1 MDGTRGRA
9 EQNLLN
15 KNVLAPRP
23 APTRRNR
30 PIRQAVHRRHRTG
43 TGLTRCR
50 GEIGLTGTKER
61 LDGLIFTGCRRLLPC
76 RSRRCGL
83 YLPGEGLFRK
93 DKRVP
98 VAGDRVGIAVDGDGT
113 GVIEVL
119 RERRNMLVRPPVA
132 NLDLLAVVA
141 SVTDPSPNTL
151 VMDKMIALAEING
164 IEPVIVITKTDLK
177 APDAL
182 EEIYRRAGFAV
193 FVVSAQPPNPSSRCA
208 GPFWQAI
215 CLYGEFGRRQVQP
228 AQSAGSPPVQGNRG
242 NQQKTRPRPPHHRT
256 TVLYRQPGGGY
267 IADTP
272 GFSSIEFERTQM
284 IRKEALSG
292 VFPGV
297 RRLFWKVPVRF
308 LYPYGRGTAAPWD
321 RPCGRGGSRPPV

>member
-1 MDGTRGRA
+1 M
-9 EQNLLN
+9 
-15 KNVLAPRP
+15 
-23 APTRRNR
+23 
-30 PIRQAVHRRHRTG
+30 
-43 TGLTRCR
+43 
-50 GEIGLTGTKER
+50 TGTKER
-61 LDGLIFTGCRRLLPC
+61 LDGLILQGVGGFYQGEAADAVYICRAR
-76 RSRRCGL
+76 
-83 YLPGEGLFRK
+83 GLFRK

-193 FVVSAQPPNPSSRCA
+193 FVVSAQAPESIEPLRKVLSGKLSAFTGNSGVGKSSLLNRLD
-208 GPFWQAI
+208 PR
-215 CLYGEFGRRQVQP
+215 LSRETGETSKKLGRGRH
-228 AQSAGSPPVQGNRG
+228 
-242 NQQKTRPRPPHHRT
+242 TTRT

-292 VFPGV
+292 CFREFDAYFGKCRYGSCTHMGEDGCAVGQAV
-297 RRLFWKVPVRF
+297 REGRIPPSRLESYQAIYREVKDWKE
-308 LYPYGRGTAAPWD
+308 WEKK
-321 RPCGRGGSRPPV
+321 

>member
-1 MDGTRGRA
+1 M
-9 EQNLLN
+9 
-15 KNVLAPRP
+15 
-23 APTRRNR
+23 
-30 PIRQAVHRRHRTG
+30 
-43 TGLTRCR
+43 
-50 GEIGLTGTKER
+50 TGTKER
-61 LDGLIFTGCRRLLPC
+61 LDGLILQGVGGFDHVEAADAVYICRAR
-76 RSRRCGL
+76 
-83 YLPGEGLFRK
+83 GLFRK

-193 FVVSAQPPNPSSRCA
+193 FVVSAQAPESIEPLRKVLSGKLSAFTGNSGVGKSSLLNRLD
-208 GPFWQAI
+208 PR
-215 CLYGEFGRRQVQP
+215 LSRETGETSKKLGRGRH
-228 AQSAGSPPVQGNRG
+228 
-242 NQQKTRPRPPHHRT
+242 TTRT

-292 VFPGV
+292 CFREFDAYFGKCRYGSCTHMGEDGCAVGQAV
-297 RRLFWKVPVRF
+297 REGRIPPSRLESYQAIYREVKDWKE
-308 LYPYGRGTAAPWD
+308 WEKK
-321 RPCGRGGSRPPV
+321 

>member
-1 MDGTRGRA
+1 M
-9 EQNLLN
+9 
-15 KNVLAPRP
+15 
-23 APTRRNR
+23 
-30 PIRQAVHRRHRTG
+30 
-43 TGLTRCR
+43 
-50 GEIGLTGTKER
+50 TGTKER
-61 LDGLIFTGCRRLLPC
+61 LDGLILQGVGGFYHVEAADAVYICRAR
-76 RSRRCGL
+76 
-83 YLPGEGLFRK
+83 GLFRK

-193 FVVSAQPPNPSSRCA
+193 FVVSAQAPESIEPLRKVLSGKLSAFTGNSGVGKSSLLNRLD
-208 GPFWQAI
+208 PR
-215 CLYGEFGRRQVQP
+215 LSRETGETSKKLGRGRH
-228 AQSAGSPPVQGNRG
+228 
-242 NQQKTRPRPPHHRT
+242 TTRT

-272 GFSSIEFERTQM
+272 GFSSIEFERTQL

-292 VFPGV
+292 CFREFDAYFGKCRYGSCTHMGEDGCAVGQAV
-297 RRLFWKVPVRF
+297 REGRIPPSRLESYQAIYREVKDWKE
-308 LYPYGRGTAAPWD
+308 WEKK
-321 RPCGRGGSRPPV
+321 

>member
-1 MDGTRGRA
+1 MSAGFYHVEAADAVYICRA
-9 EQNLLN
+9 
-15 KNVLAPRP
+15 R
-23 APTRRNR
+23 
-30 PIRQAVHRRHRTG
+30 
-43 TGLTRCR
+43 
-50 GEIGLTGTKER
+50 
-61 LDGLIFTGCRRLLPC
+61 
-76 RSRRCGL
+76 
-83 YLPGEGLFRK
+83 GLFRK

-193 FVVSAQPPNPSSRCA
+193 FVVSAQAPESIEPLRKVLSGKLSAFTGNSGVGKSSRLNRLD
-208 GPFWQAI
+208 PR
-215 CLYGEFGRRQVQP
+215 LSRETGETSKKLGRGRH
-228 AQSAGSPPVQGNRG
+228 
-242 NQQKTRPRPPHHRT
+242 TTRT

-292 VFPGV
+292 CFREFDAYFGKCRYGSCTHMGEDGCAVGQAV
-297 RRLFWKVPVRF
+297 REGRIPPSRLESYQAIYREVKDWKE
-308 LYPYGRGTAAPWD
+308 WEKK
-321 RPCGRGGSRPPV
+321 

>member
-1 MDGTRGRA
+1 M
-9 EQNLLN
+9 
-15 KNVLAPRP
+15 
-23 APTRRNR
+23 
-30 PIRQAVHRRHRTG
+30 
-43 TGLTRCR
+43 
-50 GEIGLTGTKER
+50 TGTKER
-61 LDGLIFTGCRRLLPC
+61 LDGLILQGVGGFYHVEAADAVYICRAR
-76 RSRRCGL
+76 
-83 YLPGEGLFRK
+83 GLFRK

-177 APDAL
+177 APDPL

-193 FVVSAQPPNPSSRCA
+193 FVVSAQAPESIEPLRKVLSGKLSAFTGNSGVGKSSLLNRLD
-208 GPFWQAI
+208 PR
-215 CLYGEFGRRQVQP
+215 LSRETGETSKKLGRGRH
-228 AQSAGSPPVQGNRG
+228 
-242 NQQKTRPRPPHHRT
+242 TTRT

-292 VFPGV
+292 CFREFDAYFGKCRYGSCTHMGEDGCAVGQAV
-297 RRLFWKVPVRF
+297 REGRIPPSRLESYQAIYREVKDWKE
-308 LYPYGRGTAAPWD
+308 WEKK
-321 RPCGRGGSRPPV
+321 

>member
-1 MDGTRGRA
+1 M
-9 EQNLLN
+9 
-15 KNVLAPRP
+15 
-23 APTRRNR
+23 
-30 PIRQAVHRRHRTG
+30 
-43 TGLTRCR
+43 
-50 GEIGLTGTKER
+50 TGTKER
-61 LDGLIFTGCRRLLPC
+61 LDGLILQGVGGFYHVEAADAVYICRAR
-76 RSRRCGL
+76 
-83 YLPGEGLFRK
+83 GLFRK

-193 FVVSAQPPNPSSRCA
+193 FVVSAQAPESIEPVRKVLSGKLSAFTGNSGVGKSSLLNRLD
-208 GPFWQAI
+208 PR
-215 CLYGEFGRRQVQP
+215 LSRETGETSKKLGRGRH
-228 AQSAGSPPVQGNRG
+228 
-242 NQQKTRPRPPHHRT
+242 TTRT

-292 VFPGV
+292 CFREFDAYFGKCRYGSCTHMGEDGCAVGQAV
-297 RRLFWKVPVRF
+297 REGRIPPSRLESYQAIYREVKDWKE
-308 LYPYGRGTAAPWD
+308 WEKK
-321 RPCGRGGSRPPV
+321 

>member
-1 MDGTRGRA
+1 M
-9 EQNLLN
+9 
-15 KNVLAPRP
+15 
-23 APTRRNR
+23 
-30 PIRQAVHRRHRTG
+30 
-43 TGLTRCR
+43 
-50 GEIGLTGTKER
+50 TGTKER
-61 LDGLIFTGCRRLLPC
+61 LDGLILQGVGGFYHVEAADAVYICRAR
-76 RSRRCGL
+76 
-83 YLPGEGLFRK
+83 GLFRK

-193 FVVSAQPPNPSSRCA
+193 FVVSAQAPESIEPLRKVLSGKLSAFTGNSGVGKPSLLNRLDPRLSRET
-208 GPFWQAI
+208 
-215 CLYGEFGRRQVQP
+215 GETSKKLGRGRH
-228 AQSAGSPPVQGNRG
+228 
-242 NQQKTRPRPPHHRT
+242 TTRT

-292 VFPGV
+292 CFREFDAYFGKCRYGSCTHMGEDGCAVGQAV
-297 RRLFWKVPVRF
+297 REGRIPPSRLESYQAIYREVKDWKE
-308 LYPYGRGTAAPWD
+308 WEKK
-321 RPCGRGGSRPPV
+321 

>member
-1 MDGTRGRA
+1 M
-9 EQNLLN
+9 
-15 KNVLAPRP
+15 
-23 APTRRNR
+23 
-30 PIRQAVHRRHRTG
+30 TG
-43 TGLTRCR
+43 P
-50 GEIGLTGTKER
+50 KQR
-61 LDGLIFTGCRRLLPC
+61 LDGLILQGVGGFYHVEAADAVYICRAR
-76 RSRRCGL
+76 
-83 YLPGEGLFRK
+83 GLFRK

-193 FVVSAQPPNPSSRCA
+193 FVVSAQAPESIEPLRKVLSGKLSAFTGNSGVGKSSLLNRLD
-208 GPFWQAI
+208 PR
-215 CLYGEFGRRQVQP
+215 LSRETGETSKKLGRGRH
-228 AQSAGSPPVQGNRG
+228 
-242 NQQKTRPRPPHHRT
+242 TTRT

-292 VFPGV
+292 CFREFDAYFGKCRYGSCTHMGEDGCAVGQAV
-297 RRLFWKVPVRF
+297 REGRIPPSRLESYQAIYREVKDWKE
-308 LYPYGRGTAAPWD
+308 WEKK
-321 RPCGRGGSRPPV
+321 

>member
-1 MDGTRGRA
+1 M
-9 EQNLLN
+9 
-15 KNVLAPRP
+15 
-23 APTRRNR
+23 
-30 PIRQAVHRRHRTG
+30 TG
-43 TGLTRCR
+43 TTD
-50 GEIGLTGTKER
+50 R
-61 LDGLIFTGCRRLLPC
+61 LDGLI
-76 RSRRCGL
+76 
-83 YLPGEGLFRK
+83 LPGVGGFYQVEAADAVYICRARGLFRK

-193 FVVSAQPPNPSSRCA
+193 FVVSAQAPESIEPLRKVLSGKLSAFTGNSGVGKSSLLNRLD
-208 GPFWQAI
+208 PR
-215 CLYGEFGRRQVQP
+215 LSRETGETSKKLGRGRH
-228 AQSAGSPPVQGNRG
+228 
-242 NQQKTRPRPPHHRT
+242 TTRT

-292 VFPGV
+292 CFREFDAYFGKCRYGSCTHMGEDGCAVGQAV
-297 RRLFWKVPVRF
+297 REGRIPPSRLESYQAIYREVKDWKE
-308 LYPYGRGTAAPWD
+308 WEKK
-321 RPCGRGGSRPPV
+321 

>member
-1 MDGTRGRA
+1 M
-9 EQNLLN
+9 
-15 KNVLAPRP
+15 
-23 APTRRNR
+23 
-30 PIRQAVHRRHRTG
+30 
-43 TGLTRCR
+43 
-50 GEIGLTGTKER
+50 TGTKER
-61 LDGLIFTGCRRLLPC
+61 LDGWILQGVGGFYHVEAADAVYICRAR
-76 RSRRCGL
+76 
-83 YLPGEGLFRK
+83 GLFRQ

-193 FVVSAQPPNPSSRCA
+193 FVVSAQAPESIEPLRKVLSGKLSAFTGNSGVGKSSLLNRLD
-208 GPFWQAI
+208 PR
-215 CLYGEFGRRQVQP
+215 LSRETGETSKKLGRGRH
-228 AQSAGSPPVQGNRG
+228 
-242 NQQKTRPRPPHHRT
+242 TTRT

-292 VFPGV
+292 CFREFDAYFGKCRYGSCTHMGEDGCAVGQAV
-297 RRLFWKVPVRF
+297 REGRIPPSRLESYQAIYREVKDWKE
-308 LYPYGRGTAAPWD
+308 WEKK
-321 RPCGRGGSRPPV
+321 

>member
-1 MDGTRGRA
+1 MSAGFYHVEAADAVYICRA
-9 EQNLLN
+9 
-15 KNVLAPRP
+15 R
-23 APTRRNR
+23 
-30 PIRQAVHRRHRTG
+30 
-43 TGLTRCR
+43 
-50 GEIGLTGTKER
+50 
-61 LDGLIFTGCRRLLPC
+61 
-76 RSRRCGL
+76 
-83 YLPGEGLFRK
+83 GLFRK

-193 FVVSAQPPNPSSRCA
+193 FVVSAQAPESIEPLRKVLSGKLSAFTGNSGVGKSSLLNRLD
-208 GPFWQAI
+208 PR
-215 CLYGEFGRRQVQP
+215 LSRETGETSKKLGRGRH
-228 AQSAGSPPVQGNRG
+228 
-242 NQQKTRPRPPHHRT
+242 TTRT

-292 VFPGV
+292 CFREFDAYFGKC
-297 RRLFWKVPVRF
+297 R
-308 LYPYGRGTAAPWD
+308 YGSCTHMGEDGCAVGQAV
-321 RPCGRGGSRPPV
+321 RGGRIPPSRLESYQAIYREVKDWKEWEKK

>member
-1 MDGTRGRA
+1 M
-9 EQNLLN
+9 
-15 KNVLAPRP
+15 
-23 APTRRNR
+23 
-30 PIRQAVHRRHRTG
+30 
-43 TGLTRCR
+43 
-50 GEIGLTGTKER
+50 TGTKER
-61 LDGLIFTGCRRLLPC
+61 LDGLILRGVGGFYHVEAADAVYICRAR
-76 RSRRCGL
+76 
-83 YLPGEGLFRK
+83 GLFRK

-193 FVVSAQPPNPSSRCA
+193 FVVSAQAPESIEPLRKVLSGKLSAFTGNSGVGKSSLLNRLD
-208 GPFWQAI
+208 PR
-215 CLYGEFGRRQVQP
+215 LSRETGETSKKLGRGRH
-228 AQSAGSPPVQGNRG
+228 
-242 NQQKTRPRPPHHRT
+242 TTRT

-292 VFPGV
+292 CFREFDAYFGKCRYGSCTHMGEDGCAVGQAV
-297 RRLFWKVPVRF
+297 REGRIPPSRLESYQAIYREVKDWKE
-308 LYPYGRGTAAPWD
+308 WEKK
-321 RPCGRGGSRPPV
+321 

>member
-1 MDGTRGRA
+1 M
-9 EQNLLN
+9 
-15 KNVLAPRP
+15 
-23 APTRRNR
+23 
-30 PIRQAVHRRHRTG
+30 
-43 TGLTRCR
+43 
-50 GEIGLTGTKER
+50 TGTKER
-61 LDGLIFTGCRRLLPC
+61 LDGLILQGVGGFYHVEAADAVYICRAR
-76 RSRRCGL
+76 
-83 YLPGEGLFRK
+83 GLFRK

-151 VMDKMIALAEING
+151 VMDKMLALAEING

-193 FVVSAQPPNPSSRCA
+193 FVVSAQAPESIEPLRKVLSGKLSAFTGNSGVGKSSLLNRLD
-208 GPFWQAI
+208 PR
-215 CLYGEFGRRQVQP
+215 LSRETGETSKKLGRGRH
-228 AQSAGSPPVQGNRG
+228 
-242 NQQKTRPRPPHHRT
+242 TTRT

-292 VFPGV
+292 CFREFDAYFGKCRYGSCTHMGEDGCAVGQAV
-297 RRLFWKVPVRF
+297 REGRIPPSRLESYQAIYREVKDWKE
-308 LYPYGRGTAAPWD
+308 WEKK
-321 RPCGRGGSRPPV
+321 

>member
-1 MDGTRGRA
+1 M
-9 EQNLLN
+9 
-15 KNVLAPRP
+15 
-23 APTRRNR
+23 
-30 PIRQAVHRRHRTG
+30 
-43 TGLTRCR
+43 
-50 GEIGLTGTKER
+50 TGTKER
-61 LDGLIFTGCRRLLPC
+61 LDGLILQGVGGFYHVEAADAVYICRAR
-76 RSRRCGL
+76 
-83 YLPGEGLFRK
+83 GLFRK

-193 FVVSAQPPNPSSRCA
+193 FVVSAQAPESIEPLRKVLSGKLSAFTGNSGVGKSSLLNRLD
-208 GPFWQAI
+208 PR
-215 CLYGEFGRRQVQP
+215 LSRETGETSKKPGRGRH
-228 AQSAGSPPVQGNRG
+228 
-242 NQQKTRPRPPHHRT
+242 TTRT

-292 VFPGV
+292 CFREFDAYFGKCRYGSCTHMGEDGCAVGQAV
-297 RRLFWKVPVRF
+297 REGRIPPSRLESYQAIYREVKDWKE
-308 LYPYGRGTAAPWD
+308 WEKK
-321 RPCGRGGSRPPV
+321 

>member
-1 MDGTRGRA
+1 M
-9 EQNLLN
+9 
-15 KNVLAPRP
+15 
-23 APTRRNR
+23 
-30 PIRQAVHRRHRTG
+30 
-43 TGLTRCR
+43 
-50 GEIGLTGTKER
+50 TGTKER
-61 LDGLIFTGCRRLLPC
+61 LDGLILQGVGGFYHVEAADAVYICRAR
-76 RSRRCGL
+76 
-83 YLPGEGLFRK
+83 GLFRK

-193 FVVSAQPPNPSSRCA
+193 FVVSAQAPESIEPLRKVLSGKLSAFTGNSGVGKSSLLNRLD
-208 GPFWQAI
+208 PR
-215 CLYGEFGRRQVQP
+215 LSRETGETSKKLGRGR
-228 AQSAGSPPVQGNRG
+228 N
-242 NQQKTRPRPPHHRT
+242 TTRT

-292 VFPGV
+292 CFREFDAYFGKCRYGSCTHMGEDGCAVGQAV
-297 RRLFWKVPVRF
+297 REGRIPPSRLESYQAIYREVKDWKE
-308 LYPYGRGTAAPWD
+308 WEKK
-321 RPCGRGGSRPPV
+321 

>member
-1 MDGTRGRA
+1 M
-9 EQNLLN
+9 
-15 KNVLAPRP
+15 
-23 APTRRNR
+23 
-30 PIRQAVHRRHRTG
+30 
-43 TGLTRCR
+43 
-50 GEIGLTGTKER
+50 
-61 LDGLIFTGCRRLLPC
+61 
-76 RSRRCGL
+76 
-83 YLPGEGLFRK
+83 
-93 DKRVP
+93 
-98 VAGDRVGIAVDGDGT
+98 DGDGT

-193 FVVSAQPPNPSSRCA
+193 FVVSAQAPESIEPLRKVLSGKLSAFTGNSGVGKSSLLNRLD
-208 GPFWQAI
+208 PR
-215 CLYGEFGRRQVQP
+215 LSRETGETSKKLGRGRH
-228 AQSAGSPPVQGNRG
+228 
-242 NQQKTRPRPPHHRT
+242 TTRT

-292 VFPGV
+292 CFREFDAYFGKCRYGSCTHMGEDGCAVGQAV
-297 RRLFWKVPVRF
+297 REGRIPPSRLESYQAIYREVKDWKE
-308 LYPYGRGTAAPWD
+308 WEKK
-321 RPCGRGGSRPPV
+321 

>member
-1 MDGTRGRA
+1 M
-9 EQNLLN
+9 
-15 KNVLAPRP
+15 
-23 APTRRNR
+23 
-30 PIRQAVHRRHRTG
+30 
-43 TGLTRCR
+43 
-50 GEIGLTGTKER
+50 TGTKER
-61 LDGLIFTGCRRLLPC
+61 LDGLILQGVSGFYHVEAADAVYICRAR
-76 RSRRCGL
+76 
-83 YLPGEGLFRK
+83 GLFRK

-193 FVVSAQPPNPSSRCA
+193 FVVSAQAPESIEPLRKVLSGKLSAFTGNSGVGKSSLLNRLD
-208 GPFWQAI
+208 PR
-215 CLYGEFGRRQVQP
+215 LSRETGETSKKLGRGRH
-228 AQSAGSPPVQGNRG
+228 
-242 NQQKTRPRPPHHRT
+242 TTRT

-292 VFPGV
+292 CFREFDAYFGKCRYGSCTHMGEDGCAVGQAV
-297 RRLFWKVPVRF
+297 REGRIPPSRLESYQAIYREVKDWKE
-308 LYPYGRGTAAPWD
+308 WEKK
-321 RPCGRGGSRPPV
+321 

>member
-1 MDGTRGRA
+1 M
-9 EQNLLN
+9 
-15 KNVLAPRP
+15 
-23 APTRRNR
+23 
-30 PIRQAVHRRHRTG
+30 
-43 TGLTRCR
+43 
-50 GEIGLTGTKER
+50 TGTKER
-61 LDGLIFTGCRRLLPC
+61 LDGLILQGVGGFYQVEAADAVYICRAR
-76 RSRRCGL
+76 
-83 YLPGEGLFRK
+83 GLFRK

-193 FVVSAQPPNPSSRCA
+193 FVVSAQAPESIEPLRKVLSGKLSAFTGNSGVGKSSLLNRLD
-208 GPFWQAI
+208 PR
-215 CLYGEFGRRQVQP
+215 LSRETGETSKKLGRGRH
-228 AQSAGSPPVQGNRG
+228 
-242 NQQKTRPRPPHHRT
+242 TTRT

-292 VFPGV
+292 CFREFDAYFGKCRYGSCTHMGEDGCAVGQAV
-297 RRLFWKVPVRF
+297 REGRIPPSRLESYQAIYREVKDWKE
-308 LYPYGRGTAAPWD
+308 WEKK
-321 RPCGRGGSRPPV
+321 

>member
-1 MDGTRGRA
+1 M
-9 EQNLLN
+9 
-15 KNVLAPRP
+15 
-23 APTRRNR
+23 
-30 PIRQAVHRRHRTG
+30 TG
-43 TGLTRCR
+43 A
-50 GEIGLTGTKER
+50 KER
-61 LDGLIFTGCRRLLPC
+61 LDGLILQGVGGFYHVEAADAVYICRAR
-76 RSRRCGL
+76 
-83 YLPGEGLFRK
+83 GLFRK

-193 FVVSAQPPNPSSRCA
+193 FVVSAQAPESIEPLRKVLSGKLSAFTGNSGVGKSSLLNRLD
-208 GPFWQAI
+208 PR
-215 CLYGEFGRRQVQP
+215 LSRETGETSKKLGRGRH
-228 AQSAGSPPVQGNRG
+228 
-242 NQQKTRPRPPHHRT
+242 TTRT

-292 VFPGV
+292 CFREFDAYFGKCRYGSCTHMGEDGCAVGQAV
-297 RRLFWKVPVRF
+297 REGRIPPSRLESYQAIYREVKDWKE
-308 LYPYGRGTAAPWD
+308 WEKK
-321 RPCGRGGSRPPV
+321 

>member
-1 MDGTRGRA
+1 M
-9 EQNLLN
+9 
-15 KNVLAPRP
+15 
-23 APTRRNR
+23 
-30 PIRQAVHRRHRTG
+30 
-43 TGLTRCR
+43 
-50 GEIGLTGTKER
+50 TGTKER
-61 LDGLIFTGCRRLLPC
+61 LDGLILQGVGGFYHVEAADAVYICRAR
-76 RSRRCGL
+76 
-83 YLPGEGLFRK
+83 GLFRK

-193 FVVSAQPPNPSSRCA
+193 FVVSAQAPESIEPLRKALSGKLSAFTGNSGVGKSSLLNRLD
-208 GPFWQAI
+208 PR
-215 CLYGEFGRRQVQP
+215 LSRETGETSKNSR
-228 AQSAGSPPVQGNRG
+228 A
-242 NQQKTRPRPPHHRT
+242 PHTTRT

-292 VFPGV
+292 CFREFDAYFGKCRYGSCTHMGEDGCAVGQAV
-297 RRLFWKVPVRF
+297 REGRIPPSRLESYQAIYRKVKDWKE
-308 LYPYGRGTAAPWD
+308 WEKK
-321 RPCGRGGSRPPV
+321 

>member
-1 MDGTRGRA
+1 M
-9 EQNLLN
+9 
-15 KNVLAPRP
+15 
-23 APTRRNR
+23 
-30 PIRQAVHRRHRTG
+30 
-43 TGLTRCR
+43 
-50 GEIGLTGTKER
+50 TGTKER
-61 LDGLIFTGCRRLLPC
+61 LDGLILQGVGGFYHVEAADAVYICRAR
-76 RSRRCGL
+76 
-83 YLPGEGLFRK
+83 GLFRK

-193 FVVSAQPPNPSSRCA
+193 FVVSAQAPESIEPLRKVLSGKLSAFTGNSGVGKSSLLNRLD
-208 GPFWQAI
+208 PR
-215 CLYGEFGRRQVQP
+215 LSRETGETSKKLGRGRH
-228 AQSAGSPPVQGNRG
+228 
-242 NQQKTRPRPPHHRT
+242 TTRT

-272 GFSSIEFERTQM
+272 GFSSIEFERTQT

-292 VFPGV
+292 CFREFDAYFGKCRYGSCTHMGEDGCAVGQAV
-297 RRLFWKVPVRF
+297 REGRIPPSRLESYQAIYREVKDWKE
-308 LYPYGRGTAAPWD
+308 WEKK
-321 RPCGRGGSRPPV
+321 

>member
-1 MDGTRGRA
+1 M
-9 EQNLLN
+9 
-15 KNVLAPRP
+15 
-23 APTRRNR
+23 
-30 PIRQAVHRRHRTG
+30 
-43 TGLTRCR
+43 
-50 GEIGLTGTKER
+50 TGTKER
-61 LDGLIFTGCRRLLPC
+61 LDGLILQGVGGFYHVEAADAVYICRAR
-76 RSRRCGL
+76 
-83 YLPGEGLFRK
+83 GLFRK

-193 FVVSAQPPNPSSRCA
+193 FVVSAQAPESIEPLRKVLSGKLSAFTGNSGVGKSSLLNRLD
-208 GPFWQAI
+208 PR
-215 CLYGEFGRRQVQP
+215 LSRETGETSKKLGRGRH
-228 AQSAGSPPVQGNRG
+228 
-242 NQQKTRPRPPHHRT
+242 TTRT

-292 VFPGV
+292 CFREFDAYFGKCRYGSCTHMGEDGCAVGQAV
-297 RRLFWKVPVRF
+297 REGRIPPSRLESYQAIYREVKDWKE
-308 LYPYGRGTAAPWD
+308 WEKK
-321 RPCGRGGSRPPV
+321 

>member
-1 MDGTRGRA
+1 M
-9 EQNLLN
+9 
-15 KNVLAPRP
+15 
-23 APTRRNR
+23 
-30 PIRQAVHRRHRTG
+30 
-43 TGLTRCR
+43 
-50 GEIGLTGTKER
+50 TGTKER
-61 LDGLIFTGCRRLLPC
+61 LDGLILQGVGGFYHVEAADAVYICRAR
-76 RSRRCGL
+76 
-83 YLPGEGLFRK
+83 GLFRK

-193 FVVSAQPPNPSSRCA
+193 FVVSAQAPESIEPLRKVLSGKLSAFTGNSGVGKSSLLNRLD
-208 GPFWQAI
+208 PR
-215 CLYGEFGRRQVQP
+215 LSRETGETSKKLGRGRH
-228 AQSAGSPPVQGNRG
+228 
-242 NQQKTRPRPPHHRT
+242 TTRT

-292 VFPGV
+292 CFREFDAYFGKCRYGSCTHMGEDGCAVGQAV
-297 RRLFWKVPVRF
+297 REGRIPPSRLESYQAISRDVKDWKE
-308 LYPYGRGTAAPWD
+308 WEKK
-321 RPCGRGGSRPPV
+321 

>member
-1 MDGTRGRA
+1 M
-9 EQNLLN
+9 
-15 KNVLAPRP
+15 
-23 APTRRNR
+23 
-30 PIRQAVHRRHRTG
+30 
-43 TGLTRCR
+43 
-50 GEIGLTGTKER
+50 TGTKER
-61 LDGLIFTGCRRLLPC
+61 LDGLILQGVGGFYNVEAADAVYICRAR
-76 RSRRCGL
+76 
-83 YLPGEGLFRK
+83 GLFRK

-193 FVVSAQPPNPSSRCA
+193 FVVSAQAPESIEPLRKVLSGKLSAFTGNSGVGKSSLLNRLD
-208 GPFWQAI
+208 PR
-215 CLYGEFGRRQVQP
+215 LSRETGETSKKLGRGRH
-228 AQSAGSPPVQGNRG
+228 
-242 NQQKTRPRPPHHRT
+242 TTRT

-292 VFPGV
+292 CFREFDAYFGKCRYGSCTHMGEDGCAVGQAV
-297 RRLFWKVPVRF
+297 REGRIPPSRLESYQAIYREVKDWKE
-308 LYPYGRGTAAPWD
+308 WEKK
-321 RPCGRGGSRPPV
+321 

>member
-1 MDGTRGRA
+1 MILQGVGGFYHVEAADAVYICRA
-9 EQNLLN
+9 
-15 KNVLAPRP
+15 R
-23 APTRRNR
+23 
-30 PIRQAVHRRHRTG
+30 
-43 TGLTRCR
+43 
-50 GEIGLTGTKER
+50 
-61 LDGLIFTGCRRLLPC
+61 
-76 RSRRCGL
+76 
-83 YLPGEGLFRK
+83 GLFRK

-151 VMDKMIALAEING
+151 VMDKMIALAGING

-193 FVVSAQPPNPSSRCA
+193 FVVSAQAPESIEPLRKVLSGKLSAFTGNSGVGKSSLLNRLD
-208 GPFWQAI
+208 PR
-215 CLYGEFGRRQVQP
+215 LSRETGETSKKLGRGRH
-228 AQSAGSPPVQGNRG
+228 
-242 NQQKTRPRPPHHRT
+242 TTRT

-292 VFPGV
+292 CFREFDAYFGKCRYGSCTHMGEDGCAVGQAV
-297 RRLFWKVPVRF
+297 REGRIPPSRLESYQAIYREVKDWKE
-308 LYPYGRGTAAPWD
+308 WEKK
-321 RPCGRGGSRPPV
+321 

>member
-1 MDGTRGRA
+1 M
-9 EQNLLN
+9 
-15 KNVLAPRP
+15 
-23 APTRRNR
+23 
-30 PIRQAVHRRHRTG
+30 
-43 TGLTRCR
+43 
-50 GEIGLTGTKER
+50 TGTKER
-61 LDGLIFTGCRRLLPC
+61 LDGLILQGVG
-76 RSRRCGL
+76 GL
-83 YLPGEGLFRK
+83 YHVEAADAVYICRARGLFRK

-193 FVVSAQPPNPSSRCA
+193 FVVSAQAPESIEPLRKVLSGKLSAFTGNSGVGKSSLLNRLD
-208 GPFWQAI
+208 PR
-215 CLYGEFGRRQVQP
+215 LSRETGETSKKLGRGRH
-228 AQSAGSPPVQGNRG
+228 
-242 NQQKTRPRPPHHRT
+242 TTRT

-292 VFPGV
+292 CFREFDAYFGKCRYGSCTHMGEDGCAVGQAV
-297 RRLFWKVPVRF
+297 REGRIPPSRLESYQAIYREVKDWKE
-308 LYPYGRGTAAPWD
+308 WEKK
-321 RPCGRGGSRPPV
+321 